1 MTSDD
6 PPNDADRSP
15 HGTLN
20 GDPTED
26 RPIVI
31 YPLVADRGNRRVLEE
46 WLAERDRYR
55 VADGDRS
62 LSEAGVDLCIV
73 DGDGLRRH
81 KAELEA
87 VKAEAR
93 PALFPVLLLLS
104 EGRSEVIDAD
114 GGAIADNVFATTVDE
129 IISMPIRQTELDW
142 RIRSLCRQRE
152 QSLELRTR
160 ADELKRFREAV
171 EASGHAIWITDADG
185 TIEYVNPAFET
196 ITGYTAEEA
205 IGEQPDL
212 LNSGEMPAEH
222 FERLWDSIL
231 SGEVW
236 DEEVVNRRK
245 DGEIYTAQ
253 QTIAPIVDADGEIDA
268 FVAVQTDI
276 TERKELQDR
285 LKRHRD
291 IVQRLEDPIMLQDR
305 EGNFQLLNDAVTEF
319 AGRSRDE
326 LFGGDES
333 RFMDDATAE
342 AIQQRKANVL
352 ETETP
357 AKYSVSPEFEE
368 TGIGATFSTRRY
380 PWYNDEDELSGTIAI
395 CRDVT
400 ELEERTRQLKVLD
413 HILRHNLRN
422 SLTVILGLAEDVR
435 SRSSGETADA
445 AEAILDR
452 ANTLL
457 STSEKSRAITNVL
470 SEELDRTTIDIETA
484 IDSVAE
490 SMRTAHPNA
499 EIETSVPDGTTAQAT
514 TQIDDAIEELVRNA
528 IVHHDRDAPS
538 VELRVRVDAD
548 AVAID
553 VIDDGPGMDPMDRDV
568 LETGRAISDLYHGSG
583 LGLWLVYW
591 IVSRSDGTIDFEDV
605 EPRGTRVTLRL
616 PRRADVRSSEL

>member
-1 MTSDD
+1 MTSDES
-6 PPNDADRSP
+6 PN
-15 HGTLN
+15 GE
-20 GDPTED
+20 PTED
-26 RPIVI
+26 RPTVI
-31 YPLVADRGNRRVLEE
+31 YPLVADRGNRRVLED
-46 WLAERDRYR
+46 WLTDRDRYR

-62 LSEAGVDLCIV
+62 LSEARFDLCIV
-73 DGDGLRRH
+73 DGDGLREH
-81 KAELEA
+81 ETELED
-87 VKAEAR
+87 VKVEAA
-93 PALFPVLLLLS
+93 PVLLPVLLLLS

-114 GGAIADNVFATTVDE
+114 DGAIADNVFATTVDE
-129 IISMPIRQTELDW
+129 MISMPIRQTELDW
-142 RIRSLCRQRE
+142 RIRSLLRQRE

-160 ADELKRFREAV
+160 ADELNRFREAV
-171 EASGHAIWITDADG
+171 EASGHAIWITDVDG

-205 IGEQPDL
+205 VGEQPDL
-212 LNSGEMPAEH
+212 LNSGEIPAEH

-236 DEEVVNRRK
+236 DEEVINRRK

-253 QTIAPIVDADGEIDA
+253 QTIAPIVDTDGEIDA

-319 AGRSRDE
+319 AGRSRNE
-326 LFGGDES
+326 LFGEDES

-357 AKYSVSPEFEE
+357 AKYSVSPDFEE
-368 TGIGATFSTRRY
+368 TGIDATFSTRRY

-484 IDSVAE
+484 IDSIVE
-490 SMRTAHPNA
+490 SMRTTHPNA
-499 EIETSVPDGTTAQAT
+499 EIETSVPDETTVQAT
-514 TQIDDAIEELVRNA
+514 TQIEDAIEELVRNA

-538 VELRVRVDAD
+538 VELRVRVDTD
-548 AVAID
+548 TVVLD
-553 VIDDGPGMDPMDRDV
+553 VIDDGPGMDSMDRDV

-591 IVSRSDGTIDFEDV
+591 IVSRSDGTIDVEDV